1 MAFANLQIALS
12 ANTAHFNRGMKKA
25 SKDAKKTSD
34 AISKNFQSSSKLVTA
49 AMASVSQQVDRY
61 RQKMDGYFK
70 AATVA
75 TAAAGAAAAAFGSVA
90 KLVDVQREF
99 DKLNA
104 SLITVAG
111 SSANAAAA
119 MDDLKNFAKETPF
132 GLAQAVDGF
141 VKLKALG
148 LTPSTQALT
157 SFGNTA
163 SAMGKDLN
171 QMIEAVADAS
181 TFEFERLKEFGI
193 KARQEKDRVA
203 FTFQGVTTE
212 VAKNSAA
219 IEQYL
224 TNIGNVQFAGAM
236 QQRMN
241 TLDGAISSLGD
252 SWNELLLTIGN
263 YKVFDTSLMDA
274 MAAAAKA
281 AGDALD
287 WLGEHLNIVVGV
299 AGIALAS
306 LAANMIGTA
315 TSTATAWAASSA
327 AKVRANIA
335 EAASMQSQIALINAY
350 HKKMAV
356 LRLTKT
362 YYIATVKDATKAVLG
377 YVAVLPKKIS
387 GIKAA
392 TVAMLQNTRATL
404 TMTNAKKALT
414 ATVALTARGM
424 ASLGGV
430 FGSVGRIIM
439 AHPLMLIGGIIATI
453 IVRTMGLKKA
463 MESLSDAFSVAG
475 ELLGRFIDWG
485 IDGFGN
491 LLDSAGSFLDRF
503 LGQSKSTTGGVS
515 GYFSEMFAGTRG
527 GFVGLMQVAASSF
540 DRMTGFA
547 AGCAKY
553 MLDHL
558 NRFKNQAINLF
569 INIGNAIGTIFS
581 SRINATIDA
590 INWVNGKLGGDAD
603 YIPHF
608 NFTPSSTI
616 QVADVHFDATGG
628 TNLRSMV
635 DDAIGVA
642 LANKKNQGGSGY
654 GGATA
659 GGGNASGKGGKS
671 GKGKNQ
677 SHKQEKTEAQKL
689 AEKIAED
696 IAEAT
701 AKVAKLRYEATQAVN
716 NAYTDMLFETQNE
729 FGKFYKATKEQKQAL
744 TALAKDEDLYNAKK
758 QANIEFVNLAKNLH
772 LIGKENPFDV
782 LLYDLY
788 DVRNELSLLN
798 EETKQT
804 WLLLEAKNQSSQV
817 AYDLNEKIKD
827 LHNDAALQNETS
839 EYRREILQIEQAITK
854 ELEKYKGLNQGNAK
868 EIYDQIVANHQLYAQ
883 EQKKLA
889 TQKAYL
895 QIKSDNQSKE
905 EKQLNTLNNQLLVLK
920 AQTDEL
926 RKQGQDADD
935 IVMLSK
941 KLLDNVIGL
950 PKAQNPYGDLA
961 DEAAGRHD
969 ALDKWSEQ
977 MLADEQLTEEQR
989 VEIKR
994 WGAAKREEI
1003 EKNYQDSVNRMI
1015 LTDSENMFGSLAS
1028 IAKDGLGEQ
1037 SKAYRA
1043 MFAIEKGFAIA
1054 RSIMAIQ
1061 TALANASASGP
1072 FPANLGMMATVAS
1085 QVASIVSNIKSVVM
1099 PVGQAHDGIMSVP
1112 KSGTWNLEKG
1122 ERVLPRHTAKALD
1135 DKLDKIGNGGNHITV
1150 NQHFVINSDGTS
1162 TDDKDSQSLLGN
1174 AFDNVMRA
1182 FLIRE
1187 CRQNGIIDRAI
1198 RQGA

>member
-350 HKKMAV
+350 HKK
-356 LRLTKT
+356 
-362 YYIATVKDATKAVLG
+362 
-377 YVAVLPKKIS
+377 
-387 GIKAA
+387 
-392 TVAMLQNTRATL
+392 N
-404 TMTNAKKALT
+404 
-414 ATVALTARGM
+414 
-424 ASLGGV
+424 
-430 FGSVGRIIM
+430 
-439 AHPLMLIGGIIATI
+439 
-453 IVRTMGLKKA
+453 
-463 MESLSDAFSVAG
+463 
-475 ELLGRFIDWG
+475 
-485 IDGFGN
+485 
-491 LLDSAGSFLDRF
+491 
-503 LGQSKSTTGGVS
+503 
-515 GYFSEMFAGTRG
+515 
-527 GFVGLMQVAASSF
+527 
-540 DRMTGFA
+540 
-547 AGCAKY
+547 
-553 MLDHL
+553 
-558 NRFKNQAINLF
+558 
-569 INIGNAIGTIFS
+569 
-581 SRINATIDA
+581 
-590 INWVNGKLGGDAD
+590 
-603 YIPHF
+603 
-608 NFTPSSTI
+608 
-616 QVADVHFDATGG
+616 
-628 TNLRSMV
+628 
-635 DDAIGVA
+635 
-642 LANKKNQGGSGY
+642 
-654 GGATA
+654 GGA
-659 GGGNASGKGGKS
+659 
-671 GKGKNQ
+671 
-677 SHKQEKTEAQKL
+677 
-689 AEKIAED
+689 
-696 IAEAT
+696 
-701 AKVAKLRYEATQAVN
+701 
-716 NAYTDMLFETQNE
+716 
-729 FGKFYKATKEQKQAL
+729 
-744 TALAKDEDLYNAKK
+744 
-758 QANIEFVNLAKNLH
+758 
-772 LIGKENPFDV
+772 
-782 LLYDLY
+782 
-788 DVRNELSLLN
+788 
-798 EETKQT
+798 
-804 WLLLEAKNQSSQV
+804 
-817 AYDLNEKIKD
+817 
-827 LHNDAALQNETS
+827 
-839 EYRREILQIEQAITK
+839 
-854 ELEKYKGLNQGNAK
+854 
-868 EIYDQIVANHQLYAQ
+868 
-883 EQKKLA
+883 
-889 TQKAYL
+889 
-895 QIKSDNQSKE
+895 
-905 EKQLNTLNNQLLVLK
+905 
-920 AQTDEL
+920 
-926 RKQGQDADD
+926 
-935 IVMLSK
+935 
-941 KLLDNVIGL
+941 
-950 PKAQNPYGDLA
+950 
-961 DEAAGRHD
+961 
-969 ALDKWSEQ
+969 
-977 MLADEQLTEEQR
+977 
-989 VEIKR
+989 
-994 WGAAKREEI
+994 
-1003 EKNYQDSVNRMI
+1003 
-1015 LTDSENMFGSLAS
+1015 
-1028 IAKDGLGEQ
+1028 
-1037 SKAYRA
+1037 
-1043 MFAIEKGFAIA
+1043 
-1054 RSIMAIQ
+1054 
-1061 TALANASASGP
+1061 
-1072 FPANLGMMATVAS
+1072 
-1085 QVASIVSNIKSVVM
+1085 
-1099 PVGQAHDGIMSVP
+1099 
-1112 KSGTWNLEKG
+1112 
-1122 ERVLPRHTAKALD
+1122 
-1135 DKLDKIGNGGNHITV
+1135 
-1150 NQHFVINSDGTS
+1150 S
-1162 TDDKDSQSLLGN
+1162 TDQDLLHRHRQRCHKSRTG
-1174 AFDNVMRA
+1174 
-1182 FLIRE
+1182 L
-1187 CRQNGIIDRAI
+1187 CRCLA
-1198 RQGA
+1198 

>member
-236 QQRMN
+236 QQRMK
-241 TLDGAISSLGD
+241 TLDGAISALGD
-252 SWNELLLTIGN
+252 SYNELLLNIGN

-274 MAAAAKA
+274 MAAAARG
-281 AGDALD
+281 AGDAID
-287 WLGEHLNIVVGV
+287 WLGEHLNIIVGV
-299 AGIALAS
+299 SSVAMAS
-306 LAANMIGTA
+306 FAANMIGTA

-327 AKVRANIA
+327 AKVRANA
-335 EAASMQSQIALINAY
+335 LEAASLQSQIALINAY

-362 YYIATVKDATKAVLG
+362 YYIATIKEATKAALG
-377 YVAVLPKKIS
+377 YVTALPKKIS

-392 TVAMLQNTRATL
+392 TAAMIQNTRATL
-404 TMTNAKKALT
+404 TMANAKKAM
-414 ATVALTARGM
+414 TVSAAVTARGM
-424 ASLGGV
+424 VSLGGV
-430 FGSVGRIIM
+430 FTGVGRIIM
-439 AHPLMLIGGIIATI
+439 AHPLMIIGGIIATI
-453 IVRTMGLKKA
+453 AVRTMGLEKA
-463 MESLSDAFSVAG
+463 MESLSDAFGVAG

-485 IDGFGN
+485 IDGFGRLWDTTSEFLSN
-491 LLDSAGSFLDRF
+491 FGIGSKQTTKNS
-503 LGQSKSTTGGVS
+503 QS
-515 GYFSEMFAGTRG
+515 YFAKMFADTKG

-540 DRMTGFA
+540 DRISGFA
-547 AGCAKY
+547 VGCARY

-569 INIGNAIGTIFS
+569 INIGNAIGTYFS
-581 SRINATIDA
+581 SRINAVIDG
-590 INWVNGKLGGDAD
+590 INWVNAKLGGDAD

-608 NFTPSSTI
+608 NFTPSGTI
-616 QVADVHFDATGG
+616 QVADVKFSATGG

-642 LANKKNQGGSGY
+642 LANKKNQGSGSY
-654 GGATA
+654 GGAA
-659 GGGNASGKGGKS
+659 AGGNAGGKS
-671 GKGKNQ
+671 TKGSKGKDQ
-677 SHKQEKTEAQKL
+677 GHKKGEKSEAEKL
-689 AEKIAED
+689 ADKIAKD
-696 IAEAT
+696 IAEAN
-701 AKVAKLRYEATQAVN
+701 AKVAKLRYEAAQAFN

-854 ELEKYKGLNQGNAK
+854 ELEKYKGLNQGSTK
-868 EIYDQIVANHQLYAQ
+868 EIYDQIAANHQLYAI

-889 TQKAYL
+889 THKAYMQL
-895 QIKSDNQSKE
+895 VFDSRSEEEKRLDILDDQLTILAEQHRLYGTDVANQRSVLLNQTLGLPQNELNPFDKLSQEKSNRLAIITNFVNKQQQLYKDNQAE
-905 EKQLNTLNNQLLVLK
+905 LTRIEQEGTMARLAVEAHYNQ
-920 AQTDEL
+920 
-926 RKQGQDADD
+926 
-935 IVMLSK
+935 
-941 KLLDNVIGL
+941 
-950 PKAQNPYGDLA
+950 
-961 DEAAGRHD
+961 
-969 ALDKWSEQ
+969 
-977 MLADEQLTEEQR
+977 
-989 VEIKR
+989 
-994 WGAAKREEI
+994 AK
-1003 EKNYQDSVNRMI
+1003 N
-1015 LTDSENMFGSLAS
+1015 
-1028 IAKDGLGEQ
+1028 
-1037 SKAYRA
+1037 
-1043 MFAIEKGFAIA
+1043 
-1054 RSIMAIQ
+1054 
-1061 TALANASASGP
+1061 
-1072 FPANLGMMATVAS
+1072 
-1085 QVASIVSNIKSVVM
+1085 
-1099 PVGQAHDGIMSVP
+1099 
-1112 KSGTWNLEKG
+1112 
-1122 ERVLPRHTAKALD
+1122 
-1135 DKLDKIGNGGNHITV
+1135 
-1150 NQHFVINSDGTS
+1150 
-1162 TDDKDSQSLLGN
+1162 
-1174 AFDNVMRA
+1174 
-1182 FLIRE
+1182 
-1187 CRQNGIIDRAI
+1187 
-1198 RQGA
+1198 